1 MALTI
6 SKEIIQLDPE
16 GIDFNDK
23 AAVKALILKV
33 LNVIEAQT
41 QLIGDL
47 RKKNQSLKDEILK
60 VG

>member
-23 AAVKALILKV
+23 VAVKALILKL

-41 QLIGDL
+41 QLTRDL
-47 RKKNQSLKDEILK
+47 QNDYMKNTSL
-60 VG
+60 